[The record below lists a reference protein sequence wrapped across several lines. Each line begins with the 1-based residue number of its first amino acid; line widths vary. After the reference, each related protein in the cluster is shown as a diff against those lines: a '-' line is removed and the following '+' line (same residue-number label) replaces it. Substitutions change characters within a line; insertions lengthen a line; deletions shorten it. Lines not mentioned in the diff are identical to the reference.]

1 MFDIDGIFYDFIQ
14 CIYLIEFFSII
25 LISINIFKQV
35 WNGHEWS
42 AMTVAG
48 TFKIQLYTGYLNTVS
63 SYVSVIAFAGP
74 AIDFVLCRTILF
86 PFPVVK
92 FPFRSILFPAVA
104 FPRHLLNS
112 EII

>member
-1 MFDIDGIFYDFIQ
+1 VYDIDGIFYDFIQ

-42 AMTVAG
+42 AMAVAG

-74 AIDFVLCRTILF
+74 AIDFVVPFYF
-86 PFPVVK
+86 PFPSLNFHSV
-92 FPFRSILFPAVA
+92 LFCSP
-104 FPRHLLNS
+104 LLRFHA
-112 EII
+112 IY